1 MHIKMRLVNWVY
13 KNLSA
18 DPSET
23 AGGASPPGDWL
34 RHRFGEIDDDGKP
47 MFIANTS
54 NDGFEI
60 WIAYGDGGKWLVHFW
75 DHAARDLAK
84 WILWDW
90 WAKATWFGLK
100 RKIWYWALHESIE
113 DQKLRWAKSR

>member
-1 MHIKMRLVNWVY
+1 MKFKLRLAKWIY

-23 AGGASPPGDWL
+23 MGGAAPPGDWL
-34 RHRFGEIDDDGKP
+34 RHQFGPDDEGKP
-47 MFIANTS
+47 MYAANTS

-60 WIAYGDGGKWLVHFW
+60 WIAYSVGGKWLVHF
-75 DHAARDLAK
+75 DAKTARQLAK
-84 WILWDW
+84 FILWDW

-100 RKIWYWALHESIE
+100 RKIWYWALHITITERRKWQIP
-113 DQKLRWAKSR
+113 R